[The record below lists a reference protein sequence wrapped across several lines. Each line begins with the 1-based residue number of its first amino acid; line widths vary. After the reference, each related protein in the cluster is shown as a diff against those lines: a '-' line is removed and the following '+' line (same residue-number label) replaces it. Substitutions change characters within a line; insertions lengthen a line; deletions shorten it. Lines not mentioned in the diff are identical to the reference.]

1 MAQSFLTVICLIALG
16 YLLKKLNY
24 VKEADGRVL
33 AVLVMNVTL
42 PSLIIV
48 TLSGMKID
56 TSLLMIPVMMIMYA
70 IFAKV
75 IMISLFLKY
84 SNEIRGSVGMMA
96 SAFNIGIFAY
106 PFVEQMFGAKGLL
119 YFGMFDVGGAIVMF
133 GITYFIGNYFSEG
146 GDTFNVRY
154 LVKSLLKA
162 IPLMVYL
169 IMLVLNLMHIGLPK
183 PVIEFFGVIAKANMP
198 LSMILLG
205 VFFNFKIDK
214 YYLPIAAKYIIVHY
228 GLGAIIGLIC
238 YNVLPFDE
246 MFRTTL
252 LLGWLLPIGVAI
264 VPYAIEFRYKT
275 IPLIS
280 MVTNITIIVSIII
293 LYVYQM
299 IML

>member
-1 MAQSFLTVICLIALG
+1 MAQSFMTVIGLIVLG
-16 YLLKKLNY
+16 YLLKRLNY
-24 VKEADGRVL
+24 IKESDGRVI

-56 TSLLMIPVMMIMYA
+56 TSLLMLP
-70 IFAKV
+70 V
-75 IMISLFLKY
+75 IMILYALFAKGIMIYLFMKY

-106 PFVEQMFGAKGLL
+106 PFVEQMFGPVGLL

-133 GITYFIGNYFSEG
+133 GITYFIGNYYSDG
-146 GDTFNVRY
+146 GDTFNFKY
-154 LVKSLLKA
+154 LITSILKA
-162 IPLMVYL
+162 IPLLVYI
-169 IMLVLNLMHIGLPK
+169 IMLIFNLMSISLPDG
-183 PVIEFFGVIAKANMP
+183 VIEFFKVIAKANMP
-198 LSMILLG
+198 LSMIILG
-205 VFFNFKIDK
+205 VFFNFKIDAH
-214 YYLPIAAKYIIVHY
+214 YLPIAVKYLCIHY
-228 GLGAIIGLIC
+228 GLGAIVGTIC
-238 YNVLPFDE
+238 YFILPFNE

-275 IPLIS
+275 ISLIS
-280 MVTNITIIVSIII
+280 MVTNLTIIISIVI

-299 IML
+299 LMI